1 MRPGKSGCAYQAHAR
16 EDLLMALFQAH
27 AELKT
32 HAYLA
37 ANATSP
43 ETRRISTQ
51 TDHQV
56 RQAEAARANT

>member
-1 MRPGKSGCAYQAHAR
+1 MREIWLCLRTKRPR

-27 AELKT
+27 PELKT